1 MLSRV
6 LLALS
11 LAVVVLGAAV
21 QAQTPMSWKF
31 KKDDAF
37 RYEMTS
43 AVKQSLKLL
52 DKDGKPEG
60 KDIVQD
66 ITYTIVMSYKV
77 LDAAADGNVILE
89 NKIDS
94 MKFKNTIAA
103 PNTIAADPKMEGA
116 TFKITLNAKR
126 EVTALD
132 GYEAFLKRMAGDDTN
147 VLKTLQAVV
156 PKDFFMRT
164 AREAFGFLPEKPE
177 KTWTR
182 DFVALM
188 GPLGE
193 LAVKNTYKDEG
204 AETHDG
210 KQVQKITFDSAVIYS
225 PPNAQNP
232 QVQQS
237 AFRVVKGK
245 LDRTDKNKGTIL
257 FDAQAGRIASMN
269 TDMTLKGNMSLL
281 ISGTKV
287 DAEINQNQKTKITL
301 LK

>member
-1 MLSRV
+1 MLRRG

-11 LAVVVLGAAV
+11 LAMALVVAAV
-21 QAQTPMSWKF
+21 QAQTPLAWKF
-31 KKDDAF
+31 QKDDTF

-43 AVKQSLKLL
+43 TVKQTLKLL

-60 KDIVQD
+60 KEIVQD

-77 LDAAADGNVILE
+77 LDATAEGNVVIE
-89 NKIDS
+89 NKVDS
-94 MKFKNTIAA
+94 MKFKNTMAA
-103 PNTIAADPKMEGA
+103 PNTIAADPKLEGA
-116 TFKITLNAKR
+116 TFKFTLNAKR

-132 GYEAFLKRMAGDDTN
+132 GYEAFLKRMAGEDTN

-156 PKDFFMRT
+156 PKEFFMRT
-164 AREAFGFLPEKPE
+164 AREAFGFLPEKSE

-182 DFVALM
+182 DLVTPM
-188 GPLGE
+188 GPLGD

-204 AETHDG
+204 VETQNG
-210 KQVQKITFDSAVIYS
+210 KPLQKITFDSAVIYS
-225 PPNAQNP
+225 PPNAQTP

-237 AFRVVKGK
+237 PFRVVKGK

-257 FDAQAGRIASMN
+257 FDAQAGRMAAMN
-269 TDMTLKGNMSLL
+269 TDITLKGSMSLL
-281 ISGTKV
+281 ISGTKI
-287 DAEINQNQKTKITL
+287 DAEIDQNQKTKITL

>member
-1 MLSRV
+1 MLRRGV
-6 LLALS
+6 VALS
-11 LAVVVLGAAV
+11 LAMALVGALV
-21 QAQTPMSWKF
+21 QAQTPLAWKF
-31 KKDDAF
+31 QKDDGF

-43 AVKQSLKLL
+43 TVKQTLKLL

-77 LDAAADGNVILE
+77 LDASADGNVVLE
-89 NKIDS
+89 NKVDS

-103 PNTIAADPKMEGA
+103 ANTIAADPKVEGA

-132 GYEAFLKRMAGDDTN
+132 GYEAFLKRMAGDDAN
-147 VLKTLQAVV
+147 MLKTLQAVL
-156 PKDFFMRT
+156 PKEYFMRT
-164 AREAFGFLPEKPE
+164 AREAFGFLPDKPE

-182 DFVALM
+182 DLLSPL
-188 GPLGE
+188 GPLGD
-193 LAVKNTYKDEG
+193 LSVKNTYKDEG
-204 AETHDG
+204 VETQNG
-210 KQVQKITFDSAVIYS
+210 KPLQKITFDSAVIYS
-225 PPNAQNP
+225 PPNAQSP
-232 QVQQS
+232 QLQQS
-237 AFRVVKGK
+237 PFRVVKGK

-269 TDMTLKGNMSLL
+269 TDITLKGTMSLV
-281 ISGTKV
+281 ISGTKI
-287 DAEINQNQKTKITL
+287 DADIDQNQKTKITL